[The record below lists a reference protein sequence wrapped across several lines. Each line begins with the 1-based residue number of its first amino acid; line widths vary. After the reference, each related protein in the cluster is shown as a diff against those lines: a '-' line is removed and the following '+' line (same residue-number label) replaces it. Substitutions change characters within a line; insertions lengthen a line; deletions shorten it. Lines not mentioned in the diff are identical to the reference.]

1 MKVLIISCIMVFV
14 MAISVAKTPENISY
28 ETLKNTPPMQWT
40 CQEIEK
46 NQDLLASMQNDD
58 YKIYASNVKEKF
70 ELYASPSSPDDKYL
84 ITQAVLKVENPMFD
98 TGNLLKHISSWIET
112 NKGWKV
118 LGVDKKNNIVNSAA
132 SINIANNASFLT
144 INKISIA
151 PTLSIQLVDG
161 KMLVM
166 SFMVDSYQ
174 NVEFHG
180 SEDKRPIT
188 YSAKISKVFPFV
200 PKSSY
205 KISYAKAYVNTYK
218 YFWNFISQL
227 RDNLNDSFQKDNQ
240 LLAQLYYEYSRDSL
254 NTKYGEPTKI
264 VKGTTTD
271 PDLNKE
277 IIFYE
282 NAKKVVCMGKTIDF
296 KDVVS
301 CEVADD
307 PEFIPGRTTTYGA
320 EISFFGLGFGGSE
333 TRATPDKTI
342 HNFVVHVKIDN
353 LAMPFVHIATGRD
366 EQKAREIASSFEY
379 IIRHQQDKAERIQP
393 VTPKKSTRQ
402 RR

>member
-1 MKVLIISCIMVFV
+1 M
-14 MAISVAKTPENISY
+14 
-28 ETLKNTPPMQWT
+28 
-40 CQEIEK
+40 
-46 NQDLLASMQNDD
+46 
-58 YKIYASNVKEKF
+58 
-70 ELYASPSSPDDKYL
+70 
-84 ITQAVLKVENPMFD
+84 
-98 TGNLLKHISSWIET
+98 
-112 NKGWKV
+112 
-118 LGVDKKNNIVNSAA
+118 
-132 SINIANNASFLT
+132 
-144 INKISIA
+144 
-151 PTLSIQLVDG
+151 
-161 KMLVM
+161 
-166 SFMVDSYQ
+166 
-174 NVEFHG
+174 
-180 SEDKRPIT
+180 
-188 YSAKISKVFPFV
+188 
-200 PKSSY
+200 
-205 KISYAKAYVNTYK
+205 
-218 YFWNFISQL
+218 
-227 RDNLNDSFQKDNQ
+227 
-240 LLAQLYYEYSRDSL
+240 LAQLHYEYSRDSL
-254 NTKYGEPTKI
+254 NAKYGEPTKI

-379 IIRHQQDKAERIQP
+379 IIRHQQDKTERIQP

>member
-1 MKVLIISCIMVFV
+1 MKVLITSCIMVFV
-14 MAISVAKTPENISY
+14 MAISVAKTPKNISY

-46 NQDLLASMQNDD
+46 NQDLLVSMQNDD

-118 LGVDKKNNIVNSAA
+118 LGVDKKNNTVNSAA

-240 LLAQLYYEYSRDSL
+240 LLAQLHYEYSRDSL
-254 NTKYGEPTKI
+254 NAKYGEPTKI

-282 NAKKVVCMGKTIDF
+282 NAKKLCVW
-296 KDVVS
+296 
-301 CEVADD
+301 
-307 PEFIPGRTTTYGA
+307 
-320 EISFFGLGFGGSE
+320 
-333 TRATPDKTI
+333 
-342 HNFVVHVKIDN
+342 VK
-353 LAMPFVHIATGRD
+353 
-366 EQKAREIASSFEY
+366 Q
-379 IIRHQQDKAERIQP
+379 
-393 VTPKKSTRQ
+393 
-402 RR
+402 